1 MFFIDYILKLIRQNH
16 TILDAKHNS
25 KNKYI
30 MNIKQLNKL
39 ISKRK
44 ALANKQY
51 KARCE
56 LKELEEIIDQQEIIL
71 KKSGN
76 PPSEDFI
83 KEQNERIDK
92 KCMLLLKIQENE
104 TNLMHL
110 DESIKSAKKMLEWN
124 SIFNSKKLRQHI
136 ELVLKDVNE
145 LQESYQLDMAI
156 LDESLRKALTTLH
169 LVAKKLKEWWI
180 VFSVKELKS
189 KLLFHTQKPILK
201 NTWEFFRK
209 VG

>member
-1 MFFIDYILKLIRQNH
+1 MQN
-16 TILDAKHNS
+16 TTP

-44 ALANKQY
+44 SLANKQY

-56 LKELEEIIDQQEIIL
+56 LKELEEIINQHEIIL

-76 PPSEDFI
+76 PPSQEFI
-83 KEQNERIDK
+83 KDQNERIDK
-92 KCMLLLKIQENE
+92 KCMLLLTIQENNK
-104 TNLMHL
+104 NLIHL
-110 DESIKSAKKMLEWN
+110 DESIKAARKTIEW
-124 SIFNSKKLRQHI
+124 SSVFNSQKLRKHI
-136 ELVLKDVNE
+136 ELVIEDVNE
-145 LQESYQLDMAI
+145 LQASYQLDVAV
-156 LDESLRKALTTLH
+156 LDKDLREALTTLH
-169 LVAKKLKEWWI
+169 FVVKKLKEWWI
-180 VFSVKELKS
+180 VFSVKELKY

>member
-1 MFFIDYILKLIRQNH
+1 
-16 TILDAKHNS
+16 
-25 KNKYI
+25 